1 MTFAPVYEIFI
12 RNIINL
18 IVIIVIIVIHI
29 NRQVMMSLKVK
40 LKNEFMKDNSA
51 KVYLRD
57 IGKIDLLTLD
67 EEKMLSRRAKKGS
80 TSAKNRLVE
89 ANLRLV
95 VSVAKKYL
103 DKGLLFLDLVQEGNL
118 GLIRA
123 AEKFDPSRG
132 FKFSTYATWWIRQG
146 ITRAIA
152 DKARTIRK
160 PVHIITQ
167 IYKLYSIQG
176 RLRDRM
182 GREPDS
188 KEIAREMKMSKKKV
202 EELLEISQEP
212 LSLDEPYG
220 EDKDETFGG
229 FIEDDRIK
237 SPVTNA
243 LEDNLQEQINE
254 VLETLDDRE
263 KNIIEQRYGLQNGQ
277 PKTLEEV
284 GRNFNLT
291 RERIRQIENIALD
304 KLRHPSRSD
313 RLKDFLK

>member
-1 MTFAPVYEIFI
+1 
-12 RNIINL
+12 
-18 IVIIVIIVIHI
+18 
-29 NRQVMMSLKVK
+29 MMSLKVK

-51 KVYLRD
+51 RVYLRD
-57 IGKIDLLTLD
+57 IGKIDLLTRG
-67 EEKMLSRRAKKGS
+67 EEQILARQVKKGSFRAKK
-80 TSAKNRLVE
+80 KLVE

-160 PVHIITQ
+160 PVHMITQ

-176 RLRDRM
+176 KLRDRL

-188 KEIAREMKMSKKKV
+188 REIAREMKMGLKKV

-220 EDKDETFGG
+220 EDKDETFGS
-229 FIEDDRIK
+229 FVEDDRVKNPSEYAMEDGLQKQI
-237 SPVTNA
+237 VDA
-243 LEDNLQEQINE
+243 LD
-254 VLETLDDRE
+254 TLDDRE

-304 KLRHPSRSD
+304 KLRHPSRSE